1 MARVLVIE
9 DRHNIRKFV
18 SINLSARGYL
28 VEEAADGREGLEK
41 LRRNRPDVLLL
52 DIKMPRMSGLD
63 VLKAMARDPQL
74 RSIPVIVMTA
84 SIANLDDGH
93 QYDHVEQI
101 LGKPLTGPD
110 LAAVAAEARSKR
122 AGRRAKVS

>member
-84 SIANLDDGH
+84 SIANLNDGH
-93 QYDHVEQI
+93 QYDNVEQI
-101 LGKPLTGPD
+101 LVKPLSVPD
-110 LAAVAAEARSKR
+110 LVSMVGEVLSKR
-122 AGRRAKVS
+122 EGRQ

>member
-84 SIANLDDGH
+84 SSANLDDGH
-93 QYDHVEQI
+93 QYDNVEQI
-101 LGKPLTGPD
+101 LVKPLSVPD
-110 LAAVAAEARSKR
+110 LVSMVGEVLSKR
-122 AGRRAKVS
+122 EGRQ

>member
-93 QYDHVEQI
+93 QYDNVEQI
-101 LGKPLTGPD
+101 LVKPLSVPD
-110 LAAVAAEARSKR
+110 LVSMVGEVLSKR
-122 AGRRAKVS
+122 EGRQ

>member
-93 QYDHVEQI
+93 QYDNVEQI
-101 LGKPLTGPD
+101 LVKPLSVPD
-110 LAAVAAEARSKR
+110 LVSMVGEVLSKR
-122 AGRRAKVS
+122 